1 MDGPDLSHLLDDPN
15 PERPSREV
23 LDVIVRRRR
32 RMQARRAR
40 TAATLGL
47 VIALAGAG
55 VGISLSRRGGTTM
68 SASNKGPTQVPAAS
82 NRMSATAPSP
92 VSRSPVSS
100 GSAPE
105 GLGWVSAE
113 SAAAYSASVL
123 SPSPATI
130 AGGQSSGELHVTST
144 GSGTSLCSVWNCSP
158 YSPYGSVGDARVRH
172 LFTRTSDGVTVRAFT
187 AVWVAAPLVLVPTPS
202 GSTSTVAGPSVP
214 TATGPTATGPT
225 ATGPTATGPA
235 VAEPTVSVATTPT
248 RATPVGCALTRALL
262 VEVSDA
268 GAVGV
273 VTVPLG
279 PSVARPVNELSDQVV
294 GVAEDSPITI
304 AVAHT
309 TGRTAAVRAD
319 FGAGGSDEMVVV
331 DRWAVLVH
339 RFTAAKAGGTG
350 SRGSATPGQVTVYAL
365 SRTGTVLERAD
376 MPGSG
381 ATAMAVAACSVLNG
395 GVHKIPV
402 ASASGSPGSAGA
414 GASGSSGSG
423 EPTKSVKPIGG

>member
-55 VGISLSRRGGTTM
+55 VGVSLSRKGGTTM
-68 SASNKGPTQVPAAS
+68 SASTKGAAQVPTTS
-82 NRMSATAPSP
+82 NRMSASAPSP
-92 VSRSPVSS
+92 VSHSPVSS
-100 GSAPE
+100 GNAPD
-105 GLGWVSAE
+105 GLGWVNAE
-113 SAAAYSASVL
+113 FSVGYSASTL

-130 AGGQSSGELHVTST
+130 AGAQSAGELHATST

-158 YSPYGSVGDARVRH
+158 NSPYGSIGDAQVRH

-187 AVWVAAPLVLVPTPS
+187 AVWVAAPLELVPTPS
-202 GSTSTVAGPSVP
+202 GSASTATGPSVP
-214 TATGPTATGPT
+214 TASGPT
-225 ATGPTATGPA
+225 
-235 VAEPTVSVATTPT
+235 VAEPTASVATPPT
-248 RATPVGCALTRALL
+248 RMTPVSCALTQALL

-294 GVAEDSPITI
+294 GVAEDSPITLV
-304 AVAHT
+304 VAHT
-309 TGRTAAVRAD
+309 TGQTAAVRAD
-319 FGAGGSDEMVVV
+319 FGAGGKDEMVVV
-331 DRWAVLVH
+331 DQWAVLVH

-365 SRTGTVLERAD
+365 SGTGKVLERAD

-395 GVHKIPV
+395 GVHKIPG
-402 ASASGSPGSAGA
+402 ASASGSPSSGGS
-414 GASGSSGSG
+414 GASGSTGSG
-423 EPTKSVKPIGG
+423 EPATSAKPIGG

>member
-15 PERPSREV
+15 PERPSREL

-55 VGISLSRRGGTTM
+55 VGISLSRKGGTTM
-68 SASNKGPTQVPAAS
+68 SASTKGPAQVPTMS
-82 NRMSATAPSP
+82 NRISATAPSP

-100 GSAPE
+100 GNAPE
-105 GLGWVSAE
+105 GLGWVNAE
-113 SAAAYSASVL
+113 STVGYSASAL

-130 AGGQSSGELHVTST
+130 AGGQSGGELHVTST

-158 YSPYGSVGDARVRH
+158 NSPYGSIGDAQVRH

-187 AVWVAAPLVLVPTPS
+187 AVWVAAPLELVPTPS
-202 GSTSTVAGPSVP
+202 GSASTATGPSVP
-214 TATGPTATGPT
+214 TATGPAATGPT
-225 ATGPTATGPA
+225 
-235 VAEPTVSVATTPT
+235 VAEPTVSVATPPT
-248 RATPVGCALTRALL
+248 RVTPVSCALTQALL

-279 PSVARPVNELSDQVV
+279 PSVARPLNELSDQVV
-294 GVAEDSPITI
+294 GVAEGSPITLV
-304 AVAHT
+304 VAHT

-319 FGAGGSDEMVVV
+319 FGAGGKDEMVVV
-331 DRWAVLVH
+331 DQWAVLVH

-365 SRTGTVLERAD
+365 SGTGEVLERAD
-376 MPGSG
+376 VPGSG

-395 GVHKIPV
+395 GVHKIPG
-402 ASASGSPGSAGA
+402 ASASGSPGSGGSGA
-414 GASGSSGSG
+414 LGSTGSG
-423 EPTKSVKPIGG
+423 EPATSVKPSGG